1 MLKWICLKK
10 RDTEKCFLG
19 LTFEIDGDGMEAS
32 RDTFFCVF
40 KDLCLMRADEA
51 INFLQTSNVEKFGEK
66 FERAGRKREE

>member
-1 MLKWICLKK
+1 MVMGWKHP
-10 RDTEKCFLG
+10 EQ
-19 LTFEIDGDGMEAS
+19 EQ
-32 RDTFFCVF
+32 TFFCVF